1 MSLCHT
7 LFWTWFLWG
16 FYHTSRDLRPSINN
30 FFLLGISIGQI
41 CLYFILSMLLKS
53 ATIQMNPSDQN
64 IMFQS
69 QDLSE
74 SLTREL
80 MTTKKKLL
88 ETEEEK
94 QRLETESAQVREMW
108 HLLSIT
114 CFRNLPFLLWKMA
127 QSYNIYMP
135 PVVWHIAISPSV
147 SPAFCFLEVFTQR
160 FQILSWFLVCESTCI
175 TYG

>member
-1 MSLCHT
+1 
-7 LFWTWFLWG
+7 
-16 FYHTSRDLRPSINN
+16 
-30 FFLLGISIGQI
+30 
-41 CLYFILSMLLKS
+41 
-53 ATIQMNPSDQN
+53 MNPSDQN

-114 CFRNLPFLLWKMA
+114 CFRDLPFLLWKMA

-135 PVVWHIAISPSV
+135 PVV
-147 SPAFCFLEVFTQR
+147 
-160 FQILSWFLVCESTCI
+160 
-175 TYG
+175 